1 MQWTLRQSPRRANSH
16 DEERAEAP
24 LNATSVSRTEL
35 VRNVAMLAVAC
46 LCAWAGIAT
55 AQRLDENPEPSQPVA
70 VTYGTPISFGRIPV
84 HDPLWALDA
93 PSELARGDAEG
104 IVIGEGVAFFGNQ
117 YSPEVPLAAVDERT
131 GKPHWTSTIDATPFA
146 YANGLVF
153 AATAGRQFEASRIV
167 ALDAQT
173 GKTRWTALGGWIT
186 LERQLAIIAA
196 GSRLQARDADTGR
209 LRWSTIW
216 SRSSPHGAT
225 LIGTTL
231 LLHTIESGATLTDFF
246 YAYDIRDGRA
256 LWTMRANAILGVL
269 PHDELVL
276 DTTWEPGA
284 YGGYAPLTATVVAL
298 ESGAER
304 SSHDYAPDRK
314 RWTGQSDLDAH
325 FARDA
330 AVDGDALVF
339 RLGAGTVYRYPLAAD
354 PVTAPGTRFEL
365 GSLLLVGPRNWL
377 VRRGDGTAALAL
389 LGPANATLRSLN
401 DLDGVTFT
409 LADHGLA
416 FVAAHDRAVV
426 FDPQD
431 PGSATITRFPCTA
444 VSSAV
449 VTGGTLVAVCSAPA
463 AKLVALALPNGH
475 VPVARATPIPVR
487 TLVHAPLTA
496 AMHAY
501 AVPTRFMMLGGT
513 AFARDG
519 TLWFYEHPF
528 FAPRPNVSPDKDR
541 IGHLKAD
548 GTFEEFSIPTPQ
560 RDPGSITRGPD
571 GAMWFTE
578 TSAVKLGRIGPDG
591 AIVEYA
597 LPPELDRV
605 PLFASRTPPPLA
617 DPTKVVNPLARRH
630 YPKLGGLV
638 AGSDG
643 ALWVTAPYANAIV
656 RVTTSGTARV
666 FALPDGLSLPGSI
679 ARGPDGALWFT
690 ASGAIGRLTTA
701 GAATRFPVDTKLPLT
716 SIVWGPEGN
725 LWYSFFDGRIGRI
738 TPAGT
743 IKIFAAP
750 VVAAPSGPL
759 IGGCDDALYVADRFR
774 PALWRVTTSGSFE
787 QRDVDYAIAHL
798 ARATDCTLGFSEAQ
812 APATSHVGTISTR
825 GQH

>member
-630 YPKLGGLV
+630 NPKLGGLV

-656 RVTTSGTARV
+656 
-666 FALPDGLSLPGSI
+666 
-679 ARGPDGALWFT
+679 
-690 ASGAIGRLTTA
+690 
-701 GAATRFPVDTKLPLT
+701 
-716 SIVWGPEGN
+716 
-725 LWYSFFDGRIGRI
+725 RI

>member
-487 TLVHAPLTA
+487 TLVHAPFTA

-548 GTFEEFSIPTPQ
+548 GTFQEFSIPTPQ

-656 RVTTSGTARV
+656 R
-666 FALPDGLSLPGSI
+666 
-679 ARGPDGALWFT
+679 
-690 ASGAIGRLTTA
+690 
-701 GAATRFPVDTKLPLT
+701 
-716 SIVWGPEGN
+716 
-725 LWYSFFDGRIGRI
+725 I